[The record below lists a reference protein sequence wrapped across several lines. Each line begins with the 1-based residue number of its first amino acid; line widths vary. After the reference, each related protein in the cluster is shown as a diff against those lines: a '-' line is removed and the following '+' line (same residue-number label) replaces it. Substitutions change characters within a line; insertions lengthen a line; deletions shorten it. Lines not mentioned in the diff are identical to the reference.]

1 MKPIRW
7 SNRPEDF
14 THVNPRN
21 GRSYRVVG
29 NFAQV
34 WMNDQ
39 WNPSNVPVSTL
50 VAKPSEKVA
59 HSEPKVET
67 NSQSN
72 TEEKPMQVQTVAIKS
87 KEELNAFLAD
97 SSIPQEVRD
106 ELRKA
111 IEPLMEEE
119 KEECDCLD
127 CQRDALMQEM
137 SDLHDEAEAIK
148 NAVKANEMNPLEAM
162 QKMAEI
168 AIKVSE
174 VATKVDAIDKEMES
188 DESETTPEHAAYL
201 SDITKQVVGYL
212 FEAGIE
218 VEGDARKGFIA
229 SQAMTIA
236 ALDDL
241 GYIVK
246 K

>member
-1 MKPIRW
+1 MKSIRW

-29 NFAQV
+29 QFAQV

-39 WNPSNVPVSTL
+39 WNPSNVPVTAL
-50 VAKPSEKVA
+50 VAKPSNEVA
-59 HSEPKVET
+59 HSEPEVET
-67 NSQSN
+67 NSQTNS
-72 TEEKPMQVQTVAIKS
+72 EEPSMNVQTLTTKS
-87 KEELNAFLAD
+87 KEDLAKVLAD
-97 SSIPQEVRD
+97 ESIPQEVRD
-106 ELRKA
+106 ALKEVS
-111 IEPLMEEE
+111 EEIDGVLD
-119 KEECDCLD
+119 EECTCLG

-148 NAVKANEMNPLEAM
+148 NAVSNGSKDPLTAM
-162 QKMAEI
+162 QEMVAI
-168 AIKVSE
+168 AVKVSE
-174 VATKVDAIDKEMES
+174 VAIKVDAIDKEMES
-188 DESETTPEHAAYL
+188 EEEDSSTEYLQGVTKEVIAFLET
-201 SDITKQVVGYL
+201 K
-212 FEAGIE
+212 GIKP
-218 VEGDARKGFIA
+218 EGDTRKGFVA

-236 ALDDL
+236 ALDEL